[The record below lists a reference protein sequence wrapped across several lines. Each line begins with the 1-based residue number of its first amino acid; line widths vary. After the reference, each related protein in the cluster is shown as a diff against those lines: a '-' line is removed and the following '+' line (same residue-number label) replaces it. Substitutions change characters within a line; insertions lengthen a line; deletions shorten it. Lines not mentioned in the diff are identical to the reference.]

1 MPRGGGTSSPS
12 LANLADLTDTGLVA
26 HTTSTAWA
34 ARTLTP
40 PAAGVD
46 ISDGDGVSGNPTL
59 ALANDL
65 AAVEGISTAGM
76 AARTASD
83 TWTTRAIT
91 GTAAQISIANGDGV
105 SGAPT
110 LSLPDPTTTP
120 GDLNAGTA
128 TGDVFN
134 AAGYL
139 EWRDARLEV
148 FCVQIRNSGGTI
160 QHRIV
165 QGLSG
170 AAATFDTKITSPSTG
185 YNATPAVDSGTGFTT
200 GGGLDAGSA
209 QRIVFNNAAAQSA
222 VGLQRVMAVIL
233 FNGTGTEVSVEPFI
247 SNIDVDGTTQNRQ
260 GLRCWD
266 SSGAAFNINSTN
278 IGSGKALVLAIFGF
292 IN

>member
-1 MPRGGGTSSPS
+1 MPRGGGTSSHS
-12 LANLADLTDTGLVA
+12 LAYLADLTDTGLVA

-65 AAVEGISTAGM
+65 AAVEGISTAGT

-120 GDLNAGTA
+120 A
-128 TGDVFN
+128 
-134 AAGYL
+134 Y
-139 EWRDARLEV
+139 
-148 FCVQIRNSGGTI
+148 
-160 QHRIV
+160 
-165 QGLSG
+165 
-170 AAATFDTKITSPSTG
+170 
-185 YNATPAVDSGTGFTT
+185 VDSC
-200 GGGLDAGSA
+200 
-209 QRIVFNNAAAQSA
+209 NA
-222 VGLQRVMAVIL
+222 
-233 FNGTGTEVSVEPFI
+233 
-247 SNIDVDGTTQNRQ
+247 D
-260 GLRCWD
+260 
-266 SSGAAFNINSTN
+266 
-278 IGSGKALVLAIFGF
+278 
-292 IN
+292 